1 VLALLLVLV
10 VVDVVGVVFA
20 RVPPL
25 VRIPAV
31 HGGVAPKEE
40 RVVTGIPG
48 PVHGSDDRE
57 GWLAHW
63 PVVRL
68 SLLDAAA
75 GGALQDVS
83 STDVATVALQSQPL
97 ELQSRPEHDGDKVMV
112 VGHGRDEAQLVQ
124 LGPLLL

>member
-1 VLALLLVLV
+1 MWLVLFLL
-10 VVDVVGVVFA
+10 GFLRSYA
-20 RVPPL
+20 YPL
-25 VRIPAV
+25 CTAASHRKRNAWP
-31 HGGVAPKEE
+31 
-40 RVVTGIPG
+40 TGIPG
-48 PVHGSDDRE
+48 PVHGSDHGE

-112 VGHGRDEAQLVQ
+112 VGHGRGEAQLVQ